1 MTRREIVAAL
11 AALAHDYRLQIFR
24 LLVKQGLTGL
34 PAGEIAARI
43 GISATNTSFHLK
55 ELDRAGLLHASRDGR
70 FVRYAVH
77 VDGMRKLLA
86 YLTEDCCQGRPEL
99 CGEIFARVS
108 FGGRPKKG
116 AVKCRTGC

>member
-1 MTRREIVAAL
+1 MIRREIVAAL

-24 LLVKQGLTGL
+24 LLVKQGPSGL
-34 PAGEIAARI
+34 PAGEIAARV

-70 FVRYAVH
+70 FIRYAVD
-77 VDGMRKLLA
+77 VEGMRQLLA

-99 CGEIFARVS
+99 CGEIFVRTAK
-108 FGGRPKKG
+108 GRQPGRK
-116 AVKCRTGC
+116 AAKCRTGC